1 FQEEG
6 WGGGYQTQGEYQI
19 EPRLQTVTAWLSTL
33 SAQEKRHLAG
43 WCRAEIAGQDDGP
56 YGFAC
61 FYRLIFERPLPEHAR
76 REWLPLIYAARR
88 QGKGALIEAFRG
100 ASKSSTLSVAWVAFR
115 IGHHPEFSNIVIQV
129 SDAAAKDTCNRSPT

>member
-1 FQEEG
+1 LLK
-6 WGGGYQTQGEYQI
+6 GEQI
-19 EPRLQTVTAWLSTL
+19 EYTL
-33 SAQEKRHLAG
+33 LRWFLGILPTEFLDVLEA

-56 YGFAC
+56 EGFAH
-61 FYRLIFERPLPEHAR
+61 FYALIYQRELPRHAR
-76 REWLPLIYAARR
+76 EEWLPLIYAARR